1 MNDHHDLPMRAII
14 LIVLSLVFTFQNSFS
29 QKADSLSNVPGPKTA
44 SDLIIAYEEG
54 SQKLREISRALAS
67 DFKTDRIRQDF
78 NNLHNQLNIYFAIDS
93 ASVTEL
99 SLSRVN
105 DLIII
110 FERRYSE
117 LDTWQNQLTGLT
129 KQLSNYKIDIARMKN
144 QMAVNVDGLNPREL
158 EYYNNRFVPIIDRA
172 DSLSERVDHKLE
184 EILNLEYAVSQD
196 YAKTLNRI
204 ESLRLYL
211 REYWNNVMK
220 RESGT
225 WKFSVADEG
234 AKDASSTVSNTI
246 WRIVGFFRDNSSRT
260 VILFICL
267 VIIWY
272 SIRKIRSVERKD
284 ETEDEFTSLY
294 LSPIATAA
302 VFGGVLFPIIMPPT
316 TTLMYDFVILMTY
329 IPFLFLLSRTMERNM
344 LRRYMIF
351 FFSFL
356 ILKFQNL
363 LLPISGYSS
372 LLLIFCSGIF
382 SFILFTSSVRKYF
395 HIRWNWIRIFNWI
408 LGFIALGG
416 LIFVL
421 ANRPTLGKIL
431 INGVGETLAIA
442 MVLIYLASWMD
453 QLIEFLR
460 KQPYFRNLSNDTAK
474 LNEFWE
480 KWHNRVYL
488 ILFILFSIAF
498 MRNFNIYADVKSSI
512 GDFLTTD
519 RTLGELTFTIGGII
533 LFMVVLL
540 ISTNLSS
547 TIKFLTEDKSYY
559 RSQKR
564 TANLSVILRFFTI
577 TLGFLLALAVS
588 GIPLDKITIILGA
601 LSVGIGFGLQNI
613 VNNLISGLIL
623 IFERPI
629 QSGDIVEVQQTMG
642 IVKDIGIRSSVIRTY
657 DGAEVIVPNGDLIS
671 NSVVNWTLSNK
682 HRRAEVRVGVAYG
695 SDASK
700 TIEVLSAVVADHD
713 KILKL
718 PKPMVLFDGF
728 GDSSL
733 DFRVLFW
740 TSDIDS
746 WLATR
751 SEILTEVYDSLAKAK
766 IEIPFP
772 QRDLHIRSWEPGAG
786 PDQKKP
792 VPAKP
797 VRKPRS
803 KPESTDDRKSKK

>member
-1 MNDHHDLPMRAII
+1 MRAII
-14 LIVLSLVFTFQNSFS
+14 LIVLSLFFLFQNSFS
-29 QKADSLSNVPGPKTA
+29 QKADSLSSVPGPKTA

-67 DFKTDRIRQDF
+67 DFKTERIRQDF
-78 NNLHNQLNIYFAIDS
+78 NILHEQLNKYFTIDS

-110 FERRYSE
+110 FERRHNE
-117 LDTWQNQLTGLT
+117 LNTWQNQLTALT
-129 KQLSNYKIDIARMKN
+129 KQLSNYKIDIARMKK
-144 QMAVNVDGLNPREL
+144 QMAVNVTGLNQREL
-158 EYYNNRFVPIIDRA
+158 DYYNNRFVPIIDKA
-172 DSLSERVDHKLE
+172 DSLSERVDQKLE
-184 EILNLEYAVSQD
+184 EILNLEYTVSQD

-211 REYWNNVMK
+211 REYWSNVTK

-225 WKFSVADEG
+225 WKFSLSGEG
-234 AKDASSTVSNTI
+234 SQNMSSTVRNTV

-260 VILFICL
+260 GILIICL

-272 SIRKIRSVERKD
+272 SIRKIRSVERKED
-284 ETEDEFTSLY
+284 AEDEFTSLY
-294 LSPIATAA
+294 LSPLATAA
-302 VFGGVLFPIIMPPT
+302 VFGGALFPVIMPPT
-316 TTLMYDFVILMTY
+316 TTLMYDFVILSTY
-329 IPFLFLLSRTMERNM
+329 FPFLFLLRKTMERDM
-344 LRRYMIF
+344 LRRYLVF
-351 FFSFL
+351 FLAFL

-363 LLPISGYSS
+363 LLPVSGYSS
-372 LLLIFCSGIF
+372 FILIFCSGVF
-382 SFILFTSSVRKYF
+382 TYVLLTSSVRKYF
-395 HIRWNWIRIFNWI
+395 QIRWNWIKVFNWI
-408 LGFIALGG
+408 LSCISVSGLVFVFI
-416 LIFVL
+416 
-421 ANRPTLGKIL
+421 NRPTLGRIL

-460 KQPYFRNLSNDTAK
+460 RRPYFQRLSSDTAK
-474 LNEFWE
+474 LNDFWE
-480 KWHNRVYL
+480 KWHNRIYFL
-488 ILFILFSIAF
+488 LFILFIIAF
-498 MRNFNIYADVKSSI
+498 LRNFNVYADIKASI
-512 GDFLTTD
+512 ELFLTTD
-519 RTLGELTFTIGGII
+519 RTIGELTFTVGGIA
-533 LFMVVLL
+533 LFVIVLL

-547 TIKFLTEDKSYY
+547 TIKFLSEDKSFY

-564 TANLSVILRFFTI
+564 TANLSVILRFFII

-642 IVKDIGIRSSVIRTY
+642 IVKDIGIRSSVIKTY

-695 SDASK
+695 SDATK
-700 TIEVLSAVVADHD
+700 TIEVLAAVVADHD

-751 SEILTEVYDSLAKAK
+751 SEILTEVYDALAKAK

-792 VPAKP
+792 APVKPAQ
-797 VRKPRS
+797 KPRS